1 MSEILK
7 INGSEVKIGEDN
19 GEVVTVPIASLQFSN
34 PQVGDKVEVFR
45 DGKEYIVRREK
56 AAHCEEGSEDG
67 VRTINKHVFVWIGTF
82 MFGSLGIDRF
92 MRGQTGL
99 GIFKLLLCTIGWA
112 TIIGGLAGWVWSVV
126 DWITAMVKAYGTAY
140 GTTEMITFDEN
151 GNYIN

>member
-45 DGKEYIVRREK
+45 DGKEYIVRRKNE
-56 AAHCEEGSEDG
+56 ARCEGVDGDG
-67 VRTINKHVFVWIGTF
+67 VRTINKHVFVWVGNF
-82 MFGSLGIDRF
+82 LFGGLGIDRF

-99 GIFKLLLCTIGWA
+99 GVFKLLLCTIGWA
-112 TIIGGLAGWVWSVV
+112 TLIGGLAGWVWSFV
-126 DWITAMVKAYGTAY
+126 DWIVSMVKAYGSAY
-140 GTTEMITFDEN
+140 GATEMITFDEH

>member
-7 INGSEVKIGEDN
+7 INDAEVKIGEDN

-56 AAHCEEGSEDG
+56 AARCEDGDGDG
-67 VRTINKHVFVWIGTF
+67 VRTINKHVFVWVGNF
-82 MFGSLGIDRF
+82 LFGSFGIDRF

-99 GIFKLLLCTIGWA
+99 GIFKILLCTIGWA
-112 TIIGGLAGWVWSVV
+112 TIVGGIAGWVWKMV
-126 DWITAMVKAYGTAY
+126 DWIISMVKAYGSAY
-140 GTTEMITFDEN
+140 GSSELITFDEY